1 MMKHINYKKDNC
13 RVKEIPVGECFIYCG
28 DLFMVVETTKDNTGD
43 DIICVN
49 LSNGT
54 LPSTS
59 YIDLETFVIPANI
72 NIDVL

>member
-1 MMKHINYKKDNC
+1 MKNIYFKENNVYVKD
-13 RVKEIPVGECFIYCG
+13 IPVGECFIYENE
-28 DLFMVVETTKDNTGD
+28 LFMAIEPTIDNMGE

-59 YIDLETFVIPANI
+59 YIDLDTVVTPANVDI
-72 NIDVL
+72 NVL